1 MEEAEIILAMEG
13 MWQKEND
20 EVTKQVTEE
29 VMVAALVVAL
39 VIYSC

>member
-1 MEEAEIILAMEG
+1 MEEAEIILATEG